1 LQRNLAD
8 NDLMP
13 LRHAKVMI
21 LEENESFVDKAGY
34 VDPLRAL
41 INRP

>member
-1 LQRNLAD
+1 
-8 NDLMP
+8 MP
-13 LRHAKVMI
+13 LRNAKVMI

-41 INRP
+41 VRRF

>member
-1 LQRNLAD
+1 
-8 NDLMP
+8 
-13 LRHAKVMI
+13 MI